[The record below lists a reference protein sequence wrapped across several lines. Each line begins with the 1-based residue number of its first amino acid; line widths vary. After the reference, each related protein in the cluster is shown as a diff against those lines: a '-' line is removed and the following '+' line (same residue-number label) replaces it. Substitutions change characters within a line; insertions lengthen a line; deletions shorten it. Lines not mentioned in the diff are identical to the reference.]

1 MGFDVTAG
9 LALLVGGHASLAVC
23 CGLYLAWWQVFFNP
37 SAEKPHGA
45 RYAVGA
51 ACIVGAAVLG
61 IAGVTLCVLGVQGL
75 LPPEARG
82 AALGGIVGCGAA
94 LYVVLLTGTVKLFK
108 RPVTTELL
116 LFVAW
121 AALELGVLGVLHGA
135 GLMGA
140 PFALGLAALAVA
152 VLLASLVCYV
162 RYYRLEAWPAYVAG
176 IIPLAASGAFAVAM
190 TAVLA
195 LMFG

>member
-1 MGFDVTAG
+1 M
-9 LALLVGGHASLAVC
+9 S
-23 CGLYLAWWQVFFNP
+23 
-37 SAEKPHGA
+37 
-45 RYAVGA
+45 
-51 ACIVGAAVLG
+51 
-61 IAGVTLCVLGVQGL
+61 
-75 LPPEARG
+75 
-82 AALGGIVGCGAA
+82 
-94 LYVVLLTGTVKLFK
+94 
-108 RPVTTELL
+108 
-116 LFVAW
+116 
-121 AALELGVLGVLHGA
+121 
-135 GLMGA
+135 A

>member
-9 LALLVGGHASLAVC
+9 LALLVSGHASLAVC

-37 SAEKPHGA
+37 SAQKPHGA
-45 RYAVGA
+45 RYAAGV
-51 ACIVGAAVLG
+51 ACIVGAAALG
-61 IAGVTLCVLGVQGL
+61 VAGVTLCVLGVQGL
-75 LPPEARG
+75 LPPEAR
-82 AALGGIVGCGAA
+82 
-94 LYVVLLTGTVKLFK
+94 GTVKLFK

-121 AALELGVLGVLHGA
+121 AALELGVLSVLHGA
-135 GLMGA
+135 GLMSA